1 MQNGPDS
8 NTDLQDLLAQL
19 GRFLSANENRISAA
33 QVSNCFQHLSTNEIS
48 ALHRLFFLLC
58 KNKRSDIHRLRTTQR
73 LTNGFSGCAA
83 GLSGNVHVRPHVNEM
98 SLTEPGHHRYNRI
111 SSSGREWPERED
123 GSSTLSRHHLQGRGT
138 SSPPIPANG
147 DNIPKQRRGTYAGDA
162 LVTLISDENNHQ
174 DIPNI
179 RCSKQ
184 TASCQQS
191 SSNTAA
197 KLPTLAIATPYQR
210 DEAAVQNWAD
220 YNSCG
225 SSRLSACVEIKLTPS
240 TERLLENCKTDPTQ
254 FLRAI
259 KEAKVAL
266 PNGQGWEA
274 ALATK
279 KENTDIRD
287 LLRIYHRFECFNI
300 YSHVVEAGY
309 HTSMHWV
316 RDGRS
321 SLIKKLCED
330 FPNRFQSQKAANKCL
345 NCVDQGCKYHEWIK
359 IFSET
364 EDLGYLIALPSDMP
378 HSAYTSRCTREQMN
392 AAAIKFKELGI
403 DELVRDLELSRLGN
417 HIASAL
423 RDMTA
428 KKNRHAS
435 GETPQV
441 SCEPMQLNSFSSVDT
456 PVPTAPPE
464 SIIPSTD
471 ENPLLFDTNTIL
483 ISPEYDFGCQAQLI
497 STMRSDYTMS
507 QLPASLLPADNWYQY
522 LHETENHGES

>member
-1 MQNGPDS
+1 
-8 NTDLQDLLAQL
+8 
-19 GRFLSANENRISAA
+19 
-33 QVSNCFQHLSTNEIS
+33 
-48 ALHRLFFLLC
+48 
-58 KNKRSDIHRLRTTQR
+58 
-73 LTNGFSGCAA
+73 
-83 GLSGNVHVRPHVNEM
+83 M

-111 SSSGREWPERED
+111 HSSGRGWPERED
-123 GSSTLSRHHLQGRGT
+123 GSTAISRHHLQGRGS
-138 SSPPIPANG
+138 SSPSISANG
-147 DNIPKQRRGTYAGDA
+147 DNISKQQRGAYAGDA
-162 LVTLISDENNHQ
+162 LVTLISDENNHR

-179 RCSKQ
+179 RCSEQ

-191 SSNTAA
+191 TSNTAS
-197 KLPTLAIATPYQR
+197 KLPTLAITTPYQR
-210 DEAAVQNWAD
+210 DGAAVQNWAD
-220 YNSCG
+220 HNSCG
-225 SSRLSACVEIKLTPS
+225 SSRLSTCVEIKLTPS

-330 FPNRFQSQKAANKCL
+330 FPSRFQNQKAANKCL

-378 HSAYTSRCTREQMN
+378 HSAY
-392 AAAIKFKELGI
+392 
-403 DELVRDLELSRLGN
+403 
-417 HIASAL
+417 ASTPG
-423 RDMTA
+423 RMA
-428 KKNRHAS
+428 K
-435 GETPQV
+435 V
-441 SCEPMQLNSFSSVDT
+441 
-456 PVPTAPPE
+456 
-464 SIIPSTD
+464 
-471 ENPLLFDTNTIL
+471 
-483 ISPEYDFGCQAQLI
+483 
-497 STMRSDYTMS
+497 
-507 QLPASLLPADNWYQY
+507 
-522 LHETENHGES
+522 

>member
-8 NTDLQDLLAQL
+8 NPDLQDLLAQL
-19 GRFLSANENRISAA
+19 GRFLSANEKKISAA

-58 KNKRSDIHRLRTTQR
+58 KNKVGLPQSDIHRLRTTQR
-73 LTNGFSGCAA
+73 LANGFSGCARS
-83 GLSGNVHVRPHVNEM
+83 LSGSVHVRPRVNEM
-98 SLTEPGHHRYNRI
+98 SLAEPGHHRYNRI
-111 SSSGREWPERED
+111 PSTGREWSERED
-123 GSSTLSRHHLQGRGT
+123 SSSALGHHHLQGRGT
-138 SSPPIPANG
+138 SCPSISADV
-147 DNIPKQRRGTYAGDA
+147 DNIPKQRRDTCAGDA
-162 LVTLISDENNHQ
+162 LVTLTSDENNHR

-179 RCSKQ
+179 CCSEQ
-184 TASCQQS
+184 TAPCQQS
-191 SSNTAA
+191 TSNTTA
-197 KLPTLAIATPYQR
+197 KLPTLAIAIPYQR

-220 YNSCG
+220 HNSCG
-225 SSRLSACVEIKLTPS
+225 SSRLSTCLEIKLTPS

-259 KEAKVAL
+259 KEAKVVL

-274 ALATK
+274 ALAAK

-300 YSHVVEAGY
+300 YRHVVEAGY

-330 FPNRFQSQKAANKCL
+330 FPSRFQSPKAANKCL
-345 NCVDQGCKYHEWIK
+345 NCVDQGCKY
-359 IFSET
+359 
-364 EDLGYLIALPSDMP
+364 
-378 HSAYTSRCTREQMN
+378 TSRCTREQMN
-392 AAAIKFKELGI
+392 AAAVKFKELGI

-428 KKNRHAS
+428 KKHGHIS
-435 GETPQV
+435 
-441 SCEPMQLNSFSSVDT
+441 
-456 PVPTAPPE
+456 
-464 SIIPSTD
+464 
-471 ENPLLFDTNTIL
+471 DTNTAFF
-483 ISPEYDFGCQAQLI
+483 SPEYEFTCQEQLI
-497 STMRSDYTMS
+497 SAMRSDCPTNH
-507 QLPASLLPADNWYQY
+507 LPASLLPADNWYQY
-522 LHETENHGES
+522 LHETENHGEGLDSPLDRNGIDSYASYNENM

>member
-1 MQNGPDS
+1 MQNGSDS

-58 KNKRSDIHRLRTTQR
+58 KNKPKRSDIHRLRTTQR

-83 GLSGNVHVRPHVNEM
+83 GLSGNVHVRPHVDGM
-98 SLTEPGHHRYNRI
+98 SLTELGHHRYNRI
-111 SSSGREWPERED
+111 PSSGREWPERED
-123 GSSTLSRHHLQGRGT
+123 GSIAISRHHLQGRGS
-138 SSPPIPANG
+138 SSPSISANG
-147 DNIPKQRRGTYAGDA
+147 DNVSKQQRGAYAGDA
-162 LVTLISDENNHQ
+162 LVTLISDENNHG

-179 RCSKQ
+179 RCSEQ

-191 SSNTAA
+191 TSNTAA

-210 DEAAVQNWAD
+210 DGAAVQNWAD
-220 YNSCG
+220 HNSCG
-225 SSRLSACVEIKLTPS
+225 SSRLSTCVEIKLTPS

-309 HTSMHWV
+309 HTGMHWV

-321 SLIKKLCED
+321 SLIEKLCED
-330 FPNRFQSQKAANKCL
+330 FPNRFQNQKAANKCL
-345 NCVDQGCKYHEWIK
+345 NCIDQGCK
-359 IFSET
+359 
-364 EDLGYLIALPSDMP
+364 
-378 HSAYTSRCTREQMN
+378 YTSRCTREQMN

-403 DELVRDLELSRLGN
+403 DELVKDLQLSRLGI

-428 KKNRHAS
+428 KKNRHTS
-435 GETPQV
+435 
-441 SCEPMQLNSFSSVDT
+441 
-456 PVPTAPPE
+456 
-464 SIIPSTD
+464 
-471 ENPLLFDTNTIL
+471 DTNTIL

-497 STMRSDYTMS
+497 STMRSDYSMS

-522 LHETENHGES
+522 LHETENHGENSYPSFNEDM

>member
-1 MQNGPDS
+1 
-8 NTDLQDLLAQL
+8 
-19 GRFLSANENRISAA
+19 
-33 QVSNCFQHLSTNEIS
+33 
-48 ALHRLFFLLC
+48 
-58 KNKRSDIHRLRTTQR
+58 
-73 LTNGFSGCAA
+73 
-83 GLSGNVHVRPHVNEM
+83 M

-111 SSSGREWPERED
+111 PLSGREWPERED
-123 GSSTLSRHHLQGRGT
+123 GSIAISRHHLQRRGS
-138 SSPPIPANG
+138 SSPSISANG
-147 DNIPKQRRGTYAGDA
+147 DNISKQQRGAYAGDA
-162 LVTLISDENNHQ
+162 LVTLISDENNHR
-174 DIPNI
+174 DIPSI
-179 RCSKQ
+179 RCSEQ

-191 SSNTAA
+191 TSNTAA
-197 KLPTLAIATPYQR
+197 KLPTFAIATPYQR
-210 DEAAVQNWAD
+210 DGAAIQNWAD
-220 YNSCG
+220 HNSCG
-225 SSRLSACVEIKLTPS
+225 SSRLSTCVEIKLTPS

-330 FPNRFQSQKAANKCL
+330 FPKRFQSQKAANKCL

-378 HSAYTSRCTREQMN
+378 HSAY
-392 AAAIKFKELGI
+392 
-403 DELVRDLELSRLGN
+403 
-417 HIASAL
+417 ASTPG
-423 RDMTA
+423 RMA
-428 KKNRHAS
+428 K
-435 GETPQV
+435 V
-441 SCEPMQLNSFSSVDT
+441 
-456 PVPTAPPE
+456 
-464 SIIPSTD
+464 
-471 ENPLLFDTNTIL
+471 
-483 ISPEYDFGCQAQLI
+483 
-497 STMRSDYTMS
+497 
-507 QLPASLLPADNWYQY
+507 
-522 LHETENHGES
+522 

>member
-1 MQNGPDS
+1 MQNGSDS

-58 KNKRSDIHRLRTTQR
+58 KNKVGLSQSDIHRLRTTQR

-83 GLSGNVHVRPHVNEM
+83 GLSGNVHVRPHVDEM
-98 SLTEPGHHRYNRI
+98 SLTEPGHHRYSRI
-111 SSSGREWPERED
+111 PSSGREWPEIED
-123 GSSTLSRHHLQGRGT
+123 GSIAISRHHLQGRGS
-138 SSPPIPANG
+138 SSPAISANG
-147 DNIPKQRRGTYAGDA
+147 DNISKQQRGAYAGDA
-162 LVTLISDENNHQ
+162 LVTLISDENNHR
-174 DIPNI
+174 DIPSI
-179 RCSKQ
+179 RCSEQ

-191 SSNTAA
+191 TSNTAA

-210 DEAAVQNWAD
+210 DGAAVQNWAD
-220 YNSCG
+220 HNSCG
-225 SSRLSACVEIKLTPS
+225 SSRLSSCVEIKLTPS

-259 KEAKVAL
+259 KEAKIAL

-330 FPNRFQSQKAANKCL
+330 FPSRFQSQKAANKCL
-345 NCVDQGCKYHEWIK
+345 NCVDQGCK
-359 IFSET
+359 
-364 EDLGYLIALPSDMP
+364 
-378 HSAYTSRCTREQMN
+378 YTSRCTREQMN

-403 DELVRDLELSRLGN
+403 DELVKDLQLSRLGN

-428 KKNRHAS
+428 KKNRHIS
-435 GETPQV
+435 
-441 SCEPMQLNSFSSVDT
+441 
-456 PVPTAPPE
+456 
-464 SIIPSTD
+464 
-471 ENPLLFDTNTIL
+471 DTNTVL

-497 STMRSDYTMS
+497 STMRSDYTTS
-507 QLPASLLPADNWYQY
+507 QLPASLLPADDWYQY
-522 LHETENHGES
+522 LHETEYHGENSYPSLNENM